1 MEKEYAERNGDYSE
15 APGPEEIDNDSRIS
29 TPFPNQPEESDNNV
43 RIDDQVTLK
52 KLFKIYTFLARNGN

>member
-29 TPFPNQPEESDNNV
+29 TPFPNQPVESDNNV

-52 KLFKIYTFLARNGN
+52 KLFKI